1 MTAYNFRAPAL
12 PLPPTEYLQAQQ
24 DQFQNALR
32 LYFNRLDGYNVTASI
47 PASGI
52 TAERPATNLLI
63 GQFYF
68 DTTLGIPIWWNGA
81 VWKNASGTT
90 V

>member
-1 MTAYNFRAPAL
+1 MAIYNVRAPAL
-12 PLPPTEYLQAQQ
+12 PLSPVEYDQRQQ

-32 LYFNRLDGYNVTASI
+32 LYFNRLDEYNLTNAIPPSGATAD
-47 PASGI
+47 
-52 TAERPATNLLI
+52 RPLAGLQI

-68 DTTLGIPIWWNGA
+68 DTTLGIPIWWNDPDW
-81 VWKNASGTT
+81 VNASGTP